1 MCFIVVLLLFV
12 EKKKKKKEVDMQEL
26 TCEPQPGEEICI
38 IQPVSKTDLK
48 ILFSLWSPAILINP
62 NNGVSL
68 FPPDSNVCY
77 LWPWLRNLC

>member
-12 EKKKKKKEVDMQEL
+12 KKKKKKKELDMQEL
-26 TCEPQPGEEICI
+26 TCEPEPGEEICI

-68 FPPDSNVCY
+68 FPPDSNVFY

>member
-12 EKKKKKKEVDMQEL
+12 EKKKKKKELDMQEL
-26 TCEPQPGEEICI
+26 TCEPEPGEEICI

-68 FPPDSNVCY
+68 FPPDSNVFY
-77 LWPWLRNLC
+77 L